1 MTTGAQFKKT
11 DIGLIPVDWTKL
23 NLGKSASLKARIGW
37 QGLTTAEYL
46 DSGDY
51 SLITGTD
58 FKNGYIDW
66 DNCVFVKK
74 NRFDQDRNIQI
85 KLNDVLVTKDGTI
98 GKVALINKIKKP
110 ATLNSGVF
118 VIRPISNSFN
128 PKYFYY
134 VLRSNHFKD
143 FLEKL
148 SAGSTIN
155 HLYQKDFVYY
165 SFPLPP
171 LPEQEAI
178 AEVLSDTDALIGAL
192 EKRIAKK
199 RLIKQGAMQ
208 KLLTPKDGWEVSSF
222 SELFDISAGGDI
234 DKENYN
240 SYKTDRYQ
248 YPIYS
253 NSLENQGLYGYS
265 NQFKNKPNCI
275 TITGRGSIGYAE
287 NRITPFT
294 AIIRLLV
301 LSPKKNLSTYFFT
314 AMINEKVDFKLES
327 TGVPQLTAPQISNYR
342 IPYPP
347 YKEQE
352 TISEV
357 LSDMDNEINALEKKL
372 SKTKEL
378 KQGLMQQLLTGK
390 IRLV

>member
-1 MTTGAQFKKT
+1 MVGYKQT
-11 DIGLIPVDWTKL
+11 DIGLIPEDWKVRRINSITSNIIDFRGVTPKKKGMEWGDGDIVAL
-23 NLGKSASLKARIGW
+23 SAGNVK
-37 QGLTTAEYL
+37 
-46 DSGDY
+46 
-51 SLITGTD
+51 
-58 FKNGYIDW
+58 KGYIDFNSECYFGSEELYQRW
-66 DNCVFVKK
+66 MTNGDAKK
-74 NRFDQDRNIQI
+74 NDIVFTMEAPLGN
-85 KLNDVLVTKDGTI
+85 
-98 GKVALINKIKKP
+98 VALIPDDNKYILSQRTILLQIDTENYHPKFIFQIFLSDSFQTYINNS
-110 ATLNSGVF
+110 ATGSTAKGLKRITF
-118 VIRPISNSFN
+118 
-128 PKYFYY
+128 
-134 VLRSNHFKD
+134 
-143 FLEKL
+143 EKL
-148 SAGSTIN
+148 
-155 HLYQKDFVYY
+155 HL
-165 SFPLPP
+165 PLPP